1 MVKNANDLGLSTLT
15 FVKKEGWTMTDE
27 ELSALAGKK
36 REGASKK
43 KAAAA
48 DARDALIA
56 SAAEKA
62 GMAVEEMKALVSKAN
77 DLGLSAKTFVKNEGW
92 KMSQGEISSLVER
105 LREKNRAQKLEKS
118 LHVVADDLS
127 SLVVKAANRFRIGKE
142 DLAKILKDLIDDQE
156 KNKIA
161 ITDPRFLTRALG
173 AYRDAKKQKND
184 FVPLKTIK
192 ESE

>member
-1 MVKNANDLGLSTLT
+1 MAKITPTERKILISLSADYAGIPVREMRSLVKNANDLGLSTLT

-56 SAAEKA
+56 SAAVKA

-77 DLGLSAKTFVKNEGW
+77 DLGLSAKTFVKNEG
-92 KMSQGEISSLVER
+92 
-105 LREKNRAQKLEKS
+105 
-118 LHVVADDLS
+118 
-127 SLVVKAANRFRIGKE
+127 
-142 DLAKILKDLIDDQE
+142 
-156 KNKIA
+156 
-161 ITDPRFLTRALG
+161 
-173 AYRDAKKQKND
+173 
-184 FVPLKTIK
+184 
-192 ESE
+192 